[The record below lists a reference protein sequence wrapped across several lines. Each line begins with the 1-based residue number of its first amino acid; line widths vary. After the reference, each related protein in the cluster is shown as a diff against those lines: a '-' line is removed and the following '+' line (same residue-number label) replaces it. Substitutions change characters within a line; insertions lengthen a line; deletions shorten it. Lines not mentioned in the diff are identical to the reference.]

1 MLALLHLGGW
11 RGAYSTTFKHYSCT
25 HLVGGTQHY
34 TQAPLALNCV
44 EMGPTALHSGGVG
57 SRALH
62 MLGRGTALCTQAP
75 RLHFRILGGGVGRQ
89 HYTQALHS
97 SATLAPTWWGACST
111 TPKHHLRST
120 ASKWGLQHYTRVGW
134 GLERYTCWGVV
145 QRYALKRHACT
156 SASWGVGWDDSTT
169 LKHYIQALLLHPPGG
184 GHAARHPSTTCAQLR
199 RYGAYSTTLGWGGV

>member
-1 MLALLHLGGW
+1 MHSNATLALPHLGGW
-11 RGAYSTTFKHYSCT
+11 GGTTALHSSTTFKRYSCT
-25 HLVGGTQHY
+25 HLVGGMQHY

-57 SRALH
+57 S
-62 MLGRGTALCTQAP
+62 T

-134 GLERYTCWGVV
+134 GLELYTCWGVV

-184 GHAARHPSTTCAQLR
+184 GHAALHPSTTCAQLR
-199 RYGAYSTTLGWGGV
+199 RNGAYSTTLGWGGV